1 MAVSMYDI
9 AIPTFQKQL
18 SALDAILDKAE
29 AYATAKKIDIAVLLA
44 ARLYPDMF
52 NLTRQV
58 QLATDFAKAAPAR
71 LAGLEVPSLPD
82 TETTLP
88 ELKARIAKVQALLA
102 GYKPEQLDGSDTR
115 QLTLK
120 LGGTGRDVERARI
133 SAARRIA
140 ELLFPLR
147 DRLQHP
153 ATQRPRNRQAGFSRP
168 A

>member
-1 MAVSMYDI
+1 MPVSMYDI
-9 AIPTFQKQL
+9 AIPSFQKQL

-29 AYATAKKIDIAVLLA
+29 AYAAAKKFDIAVLLS

-71 LAGLEVPSLPD
+71 LAGIEVPSFPD
-82 TETTLP
+82 TEITLP

-102 GYKPEQLDGSDTR
+102 AYKPEQLDGSDAK

-120 LGGTGRDVERARI
+120 LGGTDVTLNGRDY
-133 SAARRIA
+133 
-140 ELLFPLR
+140 LLHVALPNFYFHCTTAYNILR
-147 DRLQHP
+147 HNGLDVGKRDFLGR
-153 ATQRPRNRQAGFSRP
+153 T
-168 A
+168 

>member
-18 SALDAILDKAE
+18 AALEAILDKA
-29 AYATAKKIDIAVLLA
+29 ADYAAAKKIDIAVLLGS
-44 ARLYPDMF
+44 RLYPDMF

-71 LAGLEVPSLPD
+71 LAGVEVPSFPD

-88 ELKARIAKVQALLA
+88 ELKQRLARTQELLA
-102 GYKPEQLDGSDTR
+102 GYKPEQFEGSDTR

-120 LGGTGRDVERARI
+120 IGGQETTLPGRDYLLHVALPNFYFHCATAYGILRHNGLEIGKRDFV
-133 SAARRIA
+133 RR
-140 ELLFPLR
+140 
-147 DRLQHP
+147 
-153 ATQRPRNRQAGFSRP
+153 
-168 A
+168 